1 MTDPNITRI
10 VNTFFT
16 TFPAYDYK
24 KGNIL
29 IRSGEEPKG
38 IYYLKTG
45 HVRQYAIT
53 KEGEEMTLNIYKP
66 GAFFPMAW
74 AVNAYP
80 NHYYFE
86 AMDDSRVRIAPRED
100 TVSFVKNEPEV
111 LFDLLQRLYIGLD
124 GVLSRMEHLM
134 SGKARERLI
143 AILIINAKRFGR
155 HQSAP
160 PSGRHNAASPF
171 GRHQS
176 APNPVTN
183 KKRDP
188 VGSSLTIGLKLT
200 HQDLASLAGLS
211 RETVTREMTE
221 LKRQGV
227 LDYTN
232 TAIIIQN
239 INELEKAVS

>member
-10 VNTFFT
+10 VDAFFT
-16 TFPAYDYK
+16 AFPAYDYK

-53 KEGEEMTLNIYKP
+53 REGEEITLNIYKP

-86 AMDDSRVRIAPRED
+86 AMDDSLVQIAPRED
-100 TVSFVKNEPEV
+100 TVSFVKKESEV

-143 AILIINAKRFGR
+143 TILVISAKRFGR

-160 PSGRHNAASPF
+160 PFGTHNAAPPF
-171 GRHQS
+171 GMYAKDDSQ
-176 APNPVTN
+176 
-183 KKRDP
+183 KKRKNAI
-188 VGSSLTIGLKLT
+188 TIDLRLT

-239 INELEKAVS
+239 IKELEKAVS